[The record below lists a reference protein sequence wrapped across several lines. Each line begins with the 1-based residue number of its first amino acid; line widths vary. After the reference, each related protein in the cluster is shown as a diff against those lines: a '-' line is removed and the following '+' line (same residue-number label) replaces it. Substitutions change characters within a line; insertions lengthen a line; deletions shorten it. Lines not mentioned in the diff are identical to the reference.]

1 MFALVIV
8 KLLLKMNVSPTIR
21 VNSKIEIW
29 CLIHEMAISNIK
41 IKESINHPTFGNLSL
56 LKVSHTF

>member
-1 MFALVIV
+1 MFALVMV

-29 CLIHEMAISNIK
+29 CLIHEMVSSNFK
-41 IKESINHPTFGNLSL
+41 IKESIKVV
-56 LKVSHTF
+56 LKVK